1 MATTYEPIATSTVSG
16 TVTLTVTFSSIPA
29 TYTDIVVVVAGN
41 TNNLTAVMR
50 FNNDSTA
57 VYSRTVLRADGT
69 TASSFRQNSQTG
81 ITIDGSVSQPF
92 QNSIINVMNYSNTT
106 TYKNALVRSNNA
118 GAGIDQGIGVWL
130 NTAAINRIDIAS
142 TGATAWLAGTTFT
155 LYGIKAA

>member
-1 MATTYEPIATSTVSG
+1 
-16 TVTLTVTFSSIPA
+16 
-29 TYTDIVVVVAGN
+29 
-41 TNNLTAVMR
+41 MR
-50 FNNDSTA
+50 FNNDLLTN
-57 VYSRTVLRADGT
+57 YSRTVLRGNGT